1 MRRFVTHSAF
11 YLLWLLTTVGACVG
25 SATVQAASFDCGVAS
40 TVIEHT
46 ICQQDALGAL
56 DSQLADR
63 YEHARDSADSSQA
76 DVLLAEQR
84 QWLKQRN
91 ACSKKTSQL
100 PECLRDSMAHR
111 IKALGEQIAQQDKAF
126 TETVQLIQ
134 VDPAAAAVK
143 LSDYRSA
150 EASAWLLYLH
160 QFEPASGVSDQ
171 QARARYAQ
179 VLARFNDEY
188 TASMAADL
196 GYEKPATR
204 ASATLTLLRLVLE
217 ERSNPESLR
226 HCFIFKR
233 IGWPAYDAFGGLWG
247 SSRDNMAPYCSLP
260 DDLFRR
266 LAWQH
271 LRQLFNTQMERI
283 SSSFG
288 TIVFGTFA
296 DWRIDELHIN
306 LAPEDFIAIDKA
318 GRSTSAAEPRI
329 RNGDAKVWPVAE
341 REAML
346 KAIAEVRQLTLTW
359 LQEEK
364 GMSVQN
370 AELAMNHIVAIW
382 LNQRLDFIEEW
393 DLSEDAS
400 H

>member
-1 MRRFVTHSAF
+1 MRRFVTQSAF
-11 YLLWLLTTVGACVG
+11 YLLWLLTTAGACVG
-25 SATVQAASFDCGVAS
+25 SATAQAASFDCGVAN

-63 YEHARDSADSSQA
+63 YEQARDSADSSRA
-76 DVLLAEQR
+76 DALLAEQR
-84 QWLKQRN
+84 QWLKLRN
-91 ACSKKTSQL
+91 ACSKMTSQL

-111 IKALGEQIAQQDKAF
+111 IKVLDEQVAQQDKVF
-126 TETVQLIQ
+126 TDTVQLIP

-143 LSDYRSA
+143 LNDYRSA

-160 QFEPASGVSDQ
+160 QFEPASGVSDK

-217 ERSNPESLR
+217 ERSNPDSLR

-247 SSRDNMAPYCSLP
+247 SSRDNMAPYCTLP
-260 DDLFRR
+260 NDLFLRP
-266 LAWQH
+266 AWQH
-271 LRQLFNTQMERI
+271 LRQLFNTEVESI

-288 TIVFGTFA
+288 TMVFGTFA

-306 LAPEDFIAIDKA
+306 LAPEDFITFEKA
-318 GRSTSAAEPRI
+318 GRSIAFAEPRI
-329 RNGDAKVWPVAE
+329 HNGDAKAWPVAE

-346 KAIAEVRQLTLTW
+346 KAIAEARQITLTW
-359 LQEEK
+359 LQEDK
-364 GMSVQN
+364 GMSVHN
-370 AELAMNHIVAIW
+370 AAIAANNIVAIW

-393 DLSEDAS
+393 DRDEGVA

>member
-1 MRRFVTHSAF
+1 MRRFVTHPSF
-11 YLLWLLTTVGACVG
+11 YLLWLLTTAGACVG
-25 SATVQAASFDCGVAS
+25 SATVQAASFDCEAAS
-40 TVIEHT
+40 TAIEHT

-63 YEHARDSADSSQA
+63 YEQARDGADSSQA
-76 DVLLAEQR
+76 DALLAEQR

-91 ACSKKTSQL
+91 ACSKMTSQL

-111 IKALGEQIAQQDKAF
+111 IKALGEQVAQQDKAF
-126 TETVQLIQ
+126 TEAVQLIQ

-143 LSDYRSA
+143 LNDYRSA

-160 QFEPASGVSDQ
+160 QFEPASGVSDK
-171 QARARYAQ
+171 QARVRYAQ
-179 VLARFNDEY
+179 ALTRFNDEY

-204 ASATLTLLRLVLE
+204 VRATLTLLRLVLE
-217 ERSNPESLR
+217 ERSNPESQR

-233 IGWPAYDAFGGLWG
+233 IGWPAYDAFGGFWG
-247 SSRDNMAPYCSLP
+247 SSRDNMAPYCTLP

-266 LAWQH
+266 PAWQH

-288 TIVFGTFA
+288 TMVFGTFA

-306 LAPEDFIAIDKA
+306 LAPEDFIAIEKA
-318 GRSTSAAEPRI
+318 GRSAAVAEPRI
-329 RNGDAKVWPVAE
+329 RNWDAKAWPVAE

-346 KAIAEVRQLTLTW
+346 KAIAEACQLTLTW

-370 AELAMNHIVAIW
+370 AAIAANNIVAIW

-393 DLSEDAS
+393 DLNEEK
-400 H
+400 